1 MAHGNYTVTQH
12 TTPYQA
18 VGTAANGPFYLE
30 IIPEPGYIVKK
41 ENFNISGDAPDNAT
55 HSYITQGGAEIVY
68 ENGVNN
74 CVLPTGID
82 AVGFMD
88 FDNAPYDPS
97 FIATVNN
104 KVTVIIYMSSGFV
117 IPPTQTDF
125 EIDID
130 GYSEAEVQY
139 HHCIREYYSS
149 DLCTPQFWPDNPGG
163 NRSTPCQSFF
173 TEYALDVYD
182 PTQTQGSLFVP
193 SAPSILN
200 SGWSTP
206 NNDIFN
212 QGAFS
217 WQLAGLVTANANEVI
232 IKRVFWTGVGH
243 HFLNPPTYQFST
255 TAATA
260 NYTVLQTTNV
270 NITTTTSDS
279 VSGSTKIPISDPAGI
294 IPGMIISG
302 GSILSQ
308 ASSTTFPYSGN
319 DVRVVSYPY
328 EDSGRIYID
337 ISDEQNL
344 GSGEQLTFQTND
356 DQNRVTTKE
365 FTVVY
370 NPINNV
376 GCSSGHFQPGSHDI
390 HYSNTTV
397 VPSDIIHGSSVA
409 GPVPLPIANPIIN
422 SVAFG
427 SFGGGNTI
435 PNTGGLQRLN
445 ISGNAGATYRA
456 QITNNAGNT
465 YNFETSQFTTASTN
479 SGNLQI
485 PSNGLA
491 SFEFSVPAVSADEEY
506 SVQITPVGST
516 SLGANVPSALETFKL
531 TQLAGKTITFD
542 TTGTG
547 LSIAATLDTTFK
559 SSANKIEY
567 QPRPFTI
574 KGAITASDGDILY
587 VTRQPEI
594 DADDD
599 GDFTNSRYLE
609 KRVVSVT
616 DNAVT
621 LDNVTNISANFVAW
635 GENISETI
643 TVSAISGNIVT
654 LSKKQE
660 NIKPNQIIS
669 FSKGGHHIEI
679 GSAIIEGMGTTSLTA
694 TIEGVIR
701 RFGSENTTITFPLDN
716 FVTDDPNSYNGEV
729 NCSIGDGNVVDIDLT
744 AFDPDVNVGD
754 KTYSLVSGE
763 GPSKGSLSGY
773 GGTGSAFDNNK
784 VRYTHTGADTNAGT
798 TDTFSYKST
807 VSSDAGDA
815 AAEYGT
821 ITINIIE

>member
-18 VGTAANGPFYLE
+18 VGTAANGPFYLK

-55 HSYITQGGAEIVY
+55 YSYITQDGDEIVY

-88 FDNAPYDPS
+88 VDNAPYDPS
-97 FIATVNN
+97 FIATVSNE
-104 KVTVIIYMSSGFV
+104 VTVIIYMSPGFV
-117 IPPTQTDF
+117 IPSTQTDF

-130 GYSEAEVQY
+130 GYSESEVQY

-173 TEYALDVYD
+173 TEYALDIYD
-182 PTQTQGSLFVP
+182 PTQVQGSLPVP

-206 NNDIFN
+206 NNDMFN

-243 HFLNPPTYQFST
+243 HFLNSPTYQFST
-255 TAATA
+255 TAAAA

-294 IPGMIISG
+294 IPGMIIGG

-370 NPINNV
+370 NPINFI
-376 GCSSGHFQPGSHDI
+376 GCPNGHFQPGAHEI
-390 HYSNTTV
+390 HYSNTTA
-397 VPSDIIHGSSVA
+397 VPSDIIHGSSVT
-409 GPVPLPIANPIIN
+409 GPVPLPVANPIIN
-422 SVAFG
+422 NVTFG

-445 ISGNAGATYRA
+445 VSGNAGATYRA

-465 YNFETSQFTTASTN
+465 YNFETSQFTTTSTN

-491 SFEFSVPAVSADEEY
+491 SFEFSVPAISTDEEY

-559 SSANKIEY
+559 SSANKVEY
-567 QPRPFTI
+567 QSRPFTI

-609 KRVVSVT
+609 KRVVSIT

-635 GENISETI
+635 GENINETI

-679 GSAIIEGMGTTSLTA
+679 GSATIEGMGTTSLTA
-694 TIEGVIR
+694 TIEGVIK

-744 AFDPDVNVGD
+744 AFDPDINVGD

-763 GPSKGSLSGY
+763 GPAKGSLSGF